1 MAFLHSLI
9 FTFCFSWG
17 CSMAMLVPNAA
28 RQLVTNPPFF
38 LCIFYCLGGMLR
50 SLWTCSCHVCFVNL
64 GVWVGWE
71 VGMLKSLW
79 TCSRHVCFVNFGVWV
94 GWEGGNVKVPVN
106 LLTSCMFR
114 ELRGLGG
121 VGRGGMLR
129 SLWTCSCHVCFV
141 NFGVWLGWE
150 GGDVNVPVNLLTSCR
165 LRELWGC
172 LGYIYIFTRNMTQ
185 WRTHFDIYIYIYTYK
200 RVHTYTFIS
209 TIVYIRMYILSCL
222 Y

>member
-1 MAFLHSLI
+1 
-9 FTFCFSWG
+9 
-17 CSMAMLVPNAA
+17 
-28 RQLVTNPPFF
+28 
-38 LCIFYCLGGMLR
+38 
-50 SLWTCSCHVCFVNL
+50 
-64 GVWVGWE
+64 
-71 VGMLKSLW
+71 MLKSLW

-172 LGYIYIFTRNMTQ
+172 LGYIYIYTQ
-185 WRTHFDIYIYIYTYK
+185 YDTMKNTFWYIYIRINVCIHIHLFPLLYTYECTYFLVYINAHKYISHLCTHTHIYIYINITC
-200 RVHTYTFIS
+200 
-209 TIVYIRMYILSCL
+209 YIYI
-222 Y
+222 